1 MERGETCSLATRS
14 SLGHWLLVSLIISV
28 CSISVITAVPIAR
41 TVVSAGGEEN
51 ADSMLELYPEPLFP
65 EGTYD
70 SSIPDPESFLRLSG
84 LLWPEARKRWKE
96 TAYLTREGLGKGQII
111 LFAGEPH
118 FRAYF
123 NGSGGLLINAILLG
137 PGFGTRQTEPWQTE
151 ID

>member
-1 MERGETCSLATRS
+1 MRKGETLRLIPVRSCLHSVSIPLLLSGCLAILS
-14 SLGHWLLVSLIISV
+14 LLVSIAGAITSV
-28 CSISVITAVPIAR
+28 QDTGETQSVI
-41 TVVSAGGEEN
+41 
-51 ADSMLELYPEPLFP
+51 ELYDTPFFP
-65 EGTYD
+65 VGTYD

-123 NGSGGLLINAILLG
+123 NGSGRLLINAILLG
-137 PGFGTRQTEPWQTE
+137 PGFGTRPNH
-151 ID
+151 DR

>member
-1 MERGETCSLATRS
+1 MRKGETLRLIPVRSYPHSLSVPLLLSGCLAILS
-14 SLGHWLLVSLIISV
+14 LLVSIAGAITSV
-28 CSISVITAVPIAR
+28 QDTGETQSVI
-41 TVVSAGGEEN
+41 
-51 ADSMLELYPEPLFP
+51 ELYDTPFFP

-123 NGSGGLLINAILLG
+123 YGSGRLLANAILLG
-137 PGFGTRQTEPWQTE
+137 PGFGTRQTEPWRKDT
-151 ID
+151 D